1 MSLET
6 SRKVLKISGILS
18 IIFGV
23 LGIIMGILVFTTGGM
38 IATSV
43 DMGVEDNAM
52 VAGISLAGGIMAVI
66 AGIIALIEGIFSL
79 RGAKDSTK
87 IMPAWVFAIIGL
99 IFGVINLIG
108 SFGNGASSIFSNVI
122 SLLISALIFA
132 AANTIKRSR

>member
-23 LGIIMGILVFTTGGM
+23 LGIIMGILVFATGGM

-52 VAGISLAGGIMAVI
+52 VAGISLVGGIMAVI

>member
-23 LGIIMGILVFTTGGM
+23 IGIIMGILVFATGGM
-38 IATSV
+38 IATSM

-79 RGAKDSTK
+79 KGAQDSAK

-99 IFGVINLIG
+99 IFGVINLIM

-122 SLLISALIFA
+122 SLLISALIFV
-132 AANTIKRSR
+132 AANTIKKSR

>member
-23 LGIIMGILVFTTGGM
+23 IGIIMGILVFATGGM
-38 IATSV
+38 IATSI

-79 RGAKDSTK
+79 KGAQDSAK

-99 IFGVINLIG
+99 IFGVINLIM

-122 SLLISALIFA
+122 SLLISALIFV
-132 AANTIKRSR
+132 AANTIKKSR

>member
-38 IATSV
+38 IATSM